1 MLGDICV
8 LHVFS
13 KAGLQHCPNQGPL
26 QPAPE
31 ASGNDVQ
38 GAEQSRPV
46 GFTNSSQEGCPMDV
60 RAVSP
65 ALRAGWWL
73 VD

>member
-8 LHVFS
+8 LHVSS
-13 KAGLQHCPNQGPL
+13 KAGLQHCPNQRPL
-26 QPAPE
+26 QLAPE
-31 ASGNDVQ
+31 ARGNGAQ

-46 GFTNSSQEGCPMDV
+46 GFTDSSQEGCPMDV

-65 ALRAGWWL
+65 ALRVVWWL